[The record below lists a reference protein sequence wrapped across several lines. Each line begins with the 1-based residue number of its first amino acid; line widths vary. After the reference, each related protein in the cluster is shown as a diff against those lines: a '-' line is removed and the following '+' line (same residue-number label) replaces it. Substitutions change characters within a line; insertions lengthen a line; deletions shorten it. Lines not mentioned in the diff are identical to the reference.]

1 MSVLNHFLLL
11 FLFAQVNT
19 ATISG
24 TVHDE
29 SGAVLPGATV
39 MIQNQDTGISRT
51 AVTNETGRYS
61 APALGLGNYQVTV
74 QLPGFQTQVRSGITL
89 TVGRE
94 AVVDFSLAVGAVT
107 QTVEV
112 KGEAPLIELTNA
124 NLGGLVDDLVAIEG

>member
-1 MSVLNHFLLL
+1 MSVCHHFLLL
-11 FLFAQVNT
+11 FVFAQVNT

-29 SGAVLPGATV
+29 SGAVLPGASV
-39 MIQNQDTGISRT
+39 VIQNQDTGISRT
-51 AVTNETGRYS
+51 VITNETGRYS

-74 QLPGFQTQVRSGITL
+74 QLPGFQTQVRTGIGL

-94 AVVDFSLAVGAVT
+94 AVVDVNLAVGTVT

-112 KGEAPLIELTNA
+112 KGEAPL
-124 NLGGLVDDLVAIEG
+124 V